1 MICAFS
7 YDDVQGKDR
16 LETFYLNIIDGMNR
30 SIYTSWFLFS
40 IHGDIILIFS
50 MALSWVLLKGLHHKW
65 M

>member
-30 SIYTSWFLFS
+30 STSWFLFS

>member
-30 SIYTSWFLFS
+30 RSWFLFS

>member
-30 SIYTSWFLFS
+30 NTSLFLIF
-40 IHGDIILIFS
+40 IHGDRILIFS
-50 MALSWVLLKGLHHKW
+50 IALS
-65 M
+65 

>member
-30 SIYTSWFLFS
+30 RVDSKFLWFAIEFLYF
-40 IHGDIILIFS
+40 HCHEFY
-50 MALSWVLLKGLHHKW
+50 
-65 M
+65 